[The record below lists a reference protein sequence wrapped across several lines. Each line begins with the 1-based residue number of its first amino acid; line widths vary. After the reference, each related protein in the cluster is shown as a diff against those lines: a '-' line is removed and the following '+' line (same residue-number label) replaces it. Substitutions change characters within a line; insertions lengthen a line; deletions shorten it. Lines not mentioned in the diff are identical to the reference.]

1 MAIEQAKSMTVEIA
15 YPELLDDIKLNAY
28 YENVIYF
35 IIEFNYKEHT
45 RLLYEVRQPS
55 TPSSKF

>member
-1 MAIEQAKSMTVEIA
+1 MAIERAKSMTVDIG

-28 YENVIYF
+28 YENVIYY
-35 IIEFNYKEHT
+35 IGSKYRGHKI
-45 RLLYEVRQPS
+45 LLYEVHQPG